1 MCVCVCVCQH
11 VYLCLEDVNM
21 STISPMYQSWCQ
33 FVFCCCWV
41 RWLKAQINTLDPTWS
56 SYTDWTHPN
65 LIVSSR
71 SYLFQGIIF
80 HIHYPLSL
88 LNFNR
93 ATGSPCHP
101 YTAYPEKKEAPPSDG
116 CFFKKH
122 PHLLQ
127 EKPCEQERHANT
139 VCLHNKVARN
149 LQFTPVDEPQTHW
162 ESAWMDAWKKL
173 QTNQER
179 RLAQKPKPSSKW
191 HESDVFF
198 FNGKL
203 Y

>member
-1 MCVCVCVCQH
+1 
-11 VYLCLEDVNM
+11 M
-21 STISPMYQSWCQ
+21 SSIHGIS
-33 FVFCCCWV
+33 
-41 RWLKAQINTLDPTWS
+41 R
-56 SYTDWTHPN
+56 
-65 LIVSSR
+65 
-71 SYLFQGIIF
+71 
-80 HIHYPLSL
+80 
-88 LNFNR
+88 
-93 ATGSPCHP
+93 
-101 YTAYPEKKEAPPSDG
+101 EKKTPSDG

-139 VCLHNKVARN
+139 LCLHNKVARN

-203 Y
+203 YRDDALPSNDNAQRILPALSGQLFLTSALCPPLRRQGSMHGGSRI